1 MAADLRPIRSEADYR
16 AALSDVERL
25 WGSRTGTPEG
35 DRLDIL
41 ATLIDAYEEQRYPV
55 DQPDPIDAIRFRM
68 EQQGLTRRDLQRLI
82 GTRTHVSD
90 ILSRKRGLTL
100 AMVRR
105 LHEQLGIPAEV
116 LIRPSRRK
124 PAALPLH
131 CAEGPALN
139 LGAARLTSHLRSIQ
153 APTFEANPA
162 TRKKARIHANG
173 TAVGW
178 ISALPLGWWRSQYTK
193 SSPEKYS

>member
-1 MAADLRPIRSEADYR
+1 MAVDLRPIRSEADYR

-25 WGSRTGTPEG
+25 WGSRTGTLEG

-55 DQPDPIDAIRFRM
+55 VPPDPIDAIRFRM

-82 GTRTHVSD
+82 GTRTRVAD
-90 ILSRKRGLTL
+90 ILSRRRSLTL

-124 PAALPLH
+124 PAA
-131 CAEGPALN
+131 
-139 LGAARLTSHLRSIQ
+139 
-153 APTFEANPA
+153 
-162 TRKKARIHANG
+162 
-173 TAVGW
+173 
-178 ISALPLGWWRSQYTK
+178 
-193 SSPEKYS
+193 